1 MRTSFSALLF
11 CLAPAWLAGAPSSAA
26 AQWTACSSDG
36 KAAPRV
42 LYERFLSADCATCW
56 ADAPATAPGGGAL
69 VLDWIVPG
77 RQGDE
82 APLSAAATRDALERL
97 QALRRA
103 PPAATDTAITDVA
116 PTAPLPGRLRVALGP
131 PVNGYVGATIAL
143 ARPGGKAP
151 AAHARAG
158 TRHAFTLLLVETVA
172 AGAEGNAA
180 ERHIVRNALQ
190 GTWET
195 GTAGPRAGWSEL
207 RPMRIP
213 DGADAGRL
221 GAVGWLQDTDGTVVA
236 AARAHCPAADASRP
250 Q

>member
-1 MRTSFSALLF
+1 MQQRRQ
-11 CLAPAWLAGAPSSAA
+11 GSAA
-26 AQWTACSSDG
+26 RALRAVPQCRLRHLLGRRARHG
-36 KAAPRV
+36 PRRRRPGTG
-42 LYERFLSADCATCW
+42 LDRAG
-56 ADAPATAPGGGAL
+56 PA
-69 VLDWIVPG
+69 G
-77 RQGDE
+77 RRS
-82 APLSAAATRDALERL
+82 PLSAAATRDALERL

>member
-1 MRTSFSALLF
+1 MRTTLPALLL
-11 CLAPAWLAGAPSSAA
+11 CLAPAWMATAPSSAA

-42 LYERFLSADCATCW
+42 LYERFLSADCAACW
-56 ADAPATAPGGGAL
+56 ADAPAMAPGGRAL

-77 RQGDE
+77 RQGDD

-97 QALRRA
+97 QALRRD

-143 ARPGGKAP
+143 PRPGGKASAP
-151 AAHARAG
+151 HVRAG
-158 TRHAFTLLLVETVA
+158 TRYAFTLLLVETVA
-172 AGAEGNAA
+172 AAAEGNAA

-190 GTWET
+190 GTWEA
-195 GTAGPRAGWSEL
+195 GTAAPRAGWSEL

-213 DGADAGRL
+213 DGADPDRL
-221 GAVGWLQDTDGTVVA
+221 GAVGWLQDAGGTVVA
-236 AARAHCPAADASRP
+236 AARAHCPARDAGRP